1 MSDLKAARYRVAAIA
16 ALLLGAT
23 AVASQSQATSAEKV
37 TSFAVPEARQAVA
50 VDANHF
56 YAIDNR
62 VIGKHDKRTGRRVA
76 EWKGPAAGQIIHL
89 NSGVVIEGKLY
100 AAHSNFPGWPM
111 RSSVE
116 IWDTATLT
124 HIGTHDLGQGPGSLT
139 WLDFQDGVWWGA
151 FANYA
156 RFLGS
161 NPFAHKFKAQ
171 IVRFDKR
178 WRVAETW
185 TLPAALIARFG
196 AMSNSGGSW
205 GPDGRLWI
213 SGHDLP
219 EAYALDVPKAGS
231 VMRWVGTARLDIAGQ
246 GIAWDRSDSH
256 ILWGV
261 VRDTAMRENRVTAAR
276 VNLPEPRRLGAA
288 ELTRRSTR
296 DSSRTADPAPP
307 ILSARSM
314 SVTGKATR

>member
-1 MSDLKAARYRVAAIA
+1 MFEDRIFGFARTARKQMSDLKAARYRVAAIA

-23 AVASQSQATSAEKV
+23 ALANQSQATSAEKV

-116 IWDTATLT
+116 IWDTATLK
-124 HIGTHDLGQGPGSLT
+124 HIGTHDLGQGLGSLT
-139 WLDFQDGVWWGA
+139 WLDFHDGVWWGA
-151 FANYA
+151 FANYT
-156 RFLGS
+156 RFLGR

-246 GIAWDRSDSH
+246 GIAWDRSDSN

-261 VRDTAMRENRVTAAR
+261 VRDTAKGENRITAAR
-276 VNLPEPRRLGAA
+276 VNLP
-288 ELTRRSTR
+288 
-296 DSSRTADPAPP
+296 
-307 ILSARSM
+307 
-314 SVTGKATR
+314 

>member
-1 MSDLKAARYRVAAIA
+1 MFEDRIFGFARTARKQMSDLKAARYRVAAIA

-23 AVASQSQATSAEKV
+23 ALANQSQATSAEKV

-116 IWDTATLT
+116 IWDTATLK
-124 HIGTHDLGQGPGSLT
+124 HIGTHDLGQGLGSLT

-151 FANYA
+151 FANYT
-156 RFLGS
+156 RFLGR

-171 IVRFDKR
+171 IVRFDKT

-246 GIAWDRSDSH
+246 GIAWDRSDSN

-261 VRDTAMRENRVTAAR
+261 VRDTAKGENRVTAAR
-276 VNLPEPRRLGAA
+276 VNLP
-288 ELTRRSTR
+288 
-296 DSSRTADPAPP
+296 
-307 ILSARSM
+307 
-314 SVTGKATR
+314 